1 MNELGVLCPCAG
13 WQWWRTQRLPV
24 TQNNRPL
31 CIYTYGARSSLP
43 VLKLLVMQS
52 TEALFGLKEVSHL
65 KWFYYLF
72 FFFFL
77 RVNKLLSTCHLGV
90 IFARWSA
97 EVSFP
102 SLYLK
107 IQHGIWVLGKLFS
120 LTLKLCG
127 TGKWKA
133 LPVPSTQ
140 DQYSCHGNLVLC
152 SNSTWTVFGALV
164 WSKEVLWPSRKS
176 REVVWGFKMLLVHLL
191 LNPGGFFA

>member
-1 MNELGVLCPCAG
+1 MY
-13 WQWWRTQRLPV
+13 
-24 TQNNRPL
+24 
-31 CIYTYGARSSLP
+31 IYLWSSLEPARAETASDAKHRSSLWLKRSISSKM
-43 VLKLLVMQS
+43 VLLP
-52 TEALFGLKEVSHL
+52 
-65 KWFYYLF
+65 F